1 MIRPLYVFRRKRSDG
16 LFYLQDLLDEIARA
30 DARWFIRL
38 CENGDMVRPGQII
51 ETDDVEN
58 AFKFL
63 EMKITPDP
71 THQSSLDY
79 LNGV

>member
-1 MIRPLYVFRRKRSDG
+1 MIRPLYVFRRKDQNCVTFG
-16 LFYLQDLLDEIARA
+16 PAAL
-30 DARWFIRL
+30 
-38 CENGDMVRPGQII
+38 GQII

-79 LNGV
+79 LKGV